1 MHHCHLSLTGISC
14 LKFLLQ
20 GGLTV
25 KCCLKFLLKGM
36 IKATGQ
42 LSFFMVHVCDQ
53 TVAG

>member
-1 MHHCHLSLTGISC
+1 MHHYHLSMTGISC

-20 GGLTV
+20 V
-25 KCCLKFLLKGM
+25 M